1 MVEQAEFKLPLL
13 GKSLKLK
20 PLPGQDPRREY
31 GVIWDACRQ
40 PGEGWGYVFEFT
52 GRRAGRIL
60 AWLTAAGAA
69 YACDGPLA
77 FVPDGEPQ
85 VLASHLP
92 DNENVGQVE
101 ARGVGLPLRMVSRF
115 VRSPHTGTFTF
126 EQPARD
132 VGPYAGASLD
142 MRTFM
147 AVGFLAF
154 VHIPQTMG
162 APAVGGRAADVID
175 SLLRPPL
182 PDSLDILV
190 RRVRSAAPGGVSG
203 FELYAARLLEE
214 AGSARLRSLAS
225 RTGVEVVRLSSTGL
239 VWLRFDEAVVD
250 AEERQCVLAVESALN
265 RLIFVQEAMEVLD
278 GVGALYA
285 GCDEAF
291 CSQQDW
297 RCLCYVASG
306 AVDLMRGCE
315 RENPLREVY
324 GAQGSRGGEWDVR
337 TRFAQACEALR
348 LPFRM
353 EYRFD
358 ADAAAGTLSVECSA
372 PLPEA
377 FPAVRW
383 DAARGT
389 WTDMRVLRGWA
400 ASAYALRLSAALAA
414 AAFGAGIGIARA
426 YVTVRPGGLD
436 EPAGMSL
443 LFDRIAF
450 AADVLPRIA
459 EGALD
464 AEAMACDPAAV
475 LALLSPADRSAAFLE
490 NGFFGTATPL
500 DAGLGDRRLA
510 LWEDKRSL
518 PAPLAE
524 ELRADLACE
533 LDVLHDEDADLTARV
548 PEALKDAE
556 SSPLSSIV
564 LLEDIAAQADE
575 RERQRAAADGPAAAD
590 VLAADDGPA
599 AGLVP
604 LYCANPIVR
613 MLVGLT
619 GGDAKTRYR
628 KASDAAF
635 AAQNSLSR
643 LYLQV
648 GDAPRALTA
657 AEASIVMA
665 PTSQPGYLSAVVVHM
680 EEDRFAEAETL
691 LRRALR
697 VAVDRRECSY
707 LRYRLAFALWKQG
720 QLDLALACYA
730 VVAAE
735 NGEMAPQAEKE
746 IAELMAQMGV
756 RERPSIDAAE
766 DTLHAAGIS
775 IGPPFETAALLARV
789 AVGLADA
796 GLLAAAAFPAR
807 AVAQL
812 NSEDALYAVA
822 RSLENSTAVPA
833 R

>member
-1 MVEQAEFKLPLL
+1 MEEQVEFKLPLL
-13 GKSLKLK
+13 GKSMKLN
-20 PLPGQDPRREY
+20 PLPGQDPQREY
-31 GVIWDACRQ
+31 GVIWDACAQ
-40 PGEGWGYVFEFT
+40 PADGWGYVFEFS
-52 GRRAGRIL
+52 GKRRGRIL
-60 AWLTAAGAA
+60 AWLTRSGAA

-77 FVPDGEPQ
+77 YVPEGEPQ

-92 DNENVGQVE
+92 EDENAGQME
-101 ARGVGLPLRMVSRF
+101 ARGGTGPLRMVSRY
-115 VRSPHTGTFTF
+115 VRAPRIGTFTF
-126 EQPARD
+126 EQPACD
-132 VGPYAGASLD
+132 LGPYAGVSLD

-154 VHIPQTMG
+154 EYIPQTMG
-162 APAVGGRAADVID
+162 VPAVGGRAADVID
-175 SLLRPPL
+175 SLLSPPL

-190 RRVRSAAPGGVSG
+190 RRVRSAAPEGVSG

-214 AGSARLRSLAS
+214 AGSARLRSLAV
-225 RTGVEVVRLSSTGL
+225 RTGVEAGRLSTTSL
-239 VWLRFDEAVVD
+239 VWLRFDEAVID

-265 RLIFVQEAMEVLD
+265 RLIFVQEAMEALD
-278 GVGALYA
+278 GAGALCVA
-285 GCDEAF
+285 RDEAF

-297 RCLCYVASG
+297 RCLCGIASG
-306 AVDLMRGCE
+306 AADLMRGCE

-324 GAQGSRGGEWDVR
+324 GEQAARGGEWDVR

-353 EYRFD
+353 DYRFD
-358 ADAAAGTLSVECSA
+358 ADAAAGTLAVECST

-377 FPAVRW
+377 FPATRW
-383 DAARGT
+383 DAAQGA
-389 WTDMRVLRGWA
+389 WTDMRTLRGWA
-400 ASAYALRLSAALAA
+400 ASAYAMRLSAALAA
-414 AAFGAGIGIARA
+414 AAFGAGIAIARA
-426 YVTVRPGGLD
+426 CVTVRPGGLD
-436 EPAGMSL
+436 EPVGMSL

-464 AEAMACDPAAV
+464 AEAMTCDPAAV
-475 LALLSPADRSAAFLE
+475 LALLNPADRSAAFLE

-500 DAGLGDRRLA
+500 DAGLTDRRPA
-510 LWEDKRSL
+510 LWEDERAL
-518 PAPLAE
+518 PAPLVE
-524 ELRADLACE
+524 ELRADRACE

-548 PEALKDAE
+548 PEVLEDAE

-575 RERQRAAADGPAAAD
+575 RERQRAAADGSAS
-590 VLAADDGPA
+590 
-599 AGLVP
+599 GLVP

-613 MLVGLT
+613 MLVGLS
-619 GGDAKTRYR
+619 GADAKTRYR

-635 AAQNSLSR
+635 AAQSSLSR

-657 AEASIVMA
+657 AEACRVMA
-665 PTSQPGYLSAVVVHM
+665 PTSQPGYLNAVAVHM
-680 EEDRFAEAETL
+680 EEDRYAEAEAL

-720 QLDLALACYA
+720 QLDLALSCYA

-735 NGEMAPQAEKE
+735 NGEMTTQAEKE
-746 IAELMAQMGV
+746 IVELMAQMGV

-766 DTLHAAGIS
+766 STLHAAGIS
-775 IGPPFETAALLARV
+775 IGPPFETASLLARA

-812 NSEDALYAVA
+812 TSEDALYAVA
-822 RSLENSTAVPA
+822 RSLESGTAAP
-833 R
+833 RR